1 MGLIDRIKARRAK
14 GRGFLAWLLDRGGW
28 RTLAKD
34 GLELGADIRR
44 ARRGADDRIAD
55 GMDVAGHV
63 IDTTP
68 GDGTE

>member
-1 MGLIDRIKARRAK
+1 MGLIARVKDRLARDV
-14 GRGFLAWLLDRGGW
+14 GFLAWLRRGGRW
-28 RTLAKD
+28 SSIARGA
-34 GLELGADIRR
+34 LEFGADIRR
-44 ARRGADDRIAD
+44 ARRGEDDRIAQ